1 MQLSTLSSLRFGASG
16 WAVRCL
22 LACVVAALCSLGAQ
36 RALALPADG
45 ELPPVP
51 IPAHP
56 LTYKECVALA
66 LQNSPYFV
74 PSGVEIKVKRLDAWD
89 KRMELLPDFFVN
101 TNLRLNNP
109 DGRNSA
115 PISVSFSFGQYD
127 PLQAYFSIGA
137 YKIMVQRAAM
147 EHVKTID
154 EGLFSLAQIYISME
168 LWSRAALVHDEI
180 IDVARQQKAYA
191 VQRYN
196 AGYGSTLDVMYAERQ
211 YEDAINQK
219 RKNELT
225 HQQAFERLKSFL
237 GAPREQAL
245 TLNLENAVR
254 QVTGD
259 FNPRTISLEEAK
271 RNSLEIQ
278 IRRLDNELQGY
289 QVRLAYAK
297 FLPKYTLG
305 LSREYSALS
314 NSDVFV
320 ATVGLTIPVLD
331 WGERYR
337 GVIREKRRVVQARAE
352 ERMKTLDF
360 ENEFYTA
367 QGAVEDAAQDLKL
380 VATAR
385 EIASLE
391 RQRAEIMYRSG
402 SIEFPEF
409 TRTVERDLEARL
421 VALSK
426 EFEYDQ
432 AVLKLRYISGDLHS
446 SMLDVAAYNEQ

>member
-1 MQLSTLSSLRFGASG
+1 MAF
-16 WAVRCL
+16 RCL
-22 LACVVAALCSLGAQ
+22 LLCAVVSLASLCGSGVS
-36 RALALPADG
+36 RALAQAADG
-45 ELPPVP
+45 EQPPAP
-51 IPAHP
+51 IPTHP

-74 PSGVEIKVKRLDAWD
+74 PSGVEIKVKRLDVWD

-101 TNLRLNNP
+101 TNMRLNNP
-109 DGRNSA
+109 DGRNSS
-115 PISVSFSFGQYD
+115 PLSVSFSFGQYD

-137 YKIMVQRAAM
+137 FKVMVERAAL
-147 EHVKTID
+147 EHVKTIND
-154 EGLFSLAQIYISME
+154 GMYSLAQIYLSMQ
-168 LWSRAALVHDEI
+168 LWSRASLIHDEI
-180 IDVARQQKAYA
+180 IEASRQQKAFA

-196 AGYGSTLDVMYAERQ
+196 AGYGSTLDVLQAERE
-211 YEDAINQK
+211 YENAINQK
-219 RKNELT
+219 RKNET
-225 HQQAFERLKSFL
+225 SHQRAFERLKSFL

-245 TLNLENAVR
+245 TLNLEDTVK
-254 QVTGD
+254 QVTGE
-259 FNPRTISLEEAK
+259 FNPRSITLETAK
-271 RNSLEIQ
+271 RNSLELQ
-278 IRRLDNELQGY
+278 MRRLDKTLQGY

-320 ATVGLTIPVLD
+320 ASVGLSIPVLD

-337 GVIREKRRVVQARAE
+337 GVIREKRRVVQAKAE
-352 ERMKTLDF
+352 ERIKTLDF
-360 ENEFYTA
+360 EHEFYTA
-367 QGAVEDAAQDLKL
+367 KGAVDDASEELKV
-380 VATAR
+380 VATTK
-385 EIASLE
+385 EIAGLE

-432 AVLKLRYISGDLHS
+432 AVLKLRYVSGDLHS
-446 SMLDVAAYNEQ
+446 TMLDVATYNE